1 MFAIRKDLVPFVFS
15 LSFAVAAN
23 GADRTMDANDA
34 KDTSS
39 ITNFNVSG
47 TTKYAISS
55 GDNYYITKTLRTP
68 NASTVEFKG
77 GSLHIGKESAGG
89 CMAIVRS
96 SNSSIKFTADNAGLF
111 AEKGRLAPYGNRI
124 KLSLGGK
131 ITVSNT
137 TADNFYIGSDSA
149 NNYGLTTD
157 ITGSLEGEGNAYLNF
172 RAAASNNVVYLSAAA
187 TGERGWSGYAGTVKV
202 GRINQSDYPITAE
215 YRNNWTMPGKLIVDT
230 DSYLY
235 PQYGTSHATV
245 GSLVLA
251 DGAILGGR
259 NGTGD
264 NATITVTKDVNIGK
278 DIVWRYSSPLY
289 AGNGYDV
296 PFLIKKAEATGDLN
310 PQNFRE
316 TTVDRIVHECLPRC
330 WFVVT
335 TAANGD
341 ETLSYVQPAVIQIKS
356 DDKAIYGENFTHS
369 SLVDLSMMQDG
380 KTPYNDCD
388 YVITKNGF
396 AGNTGKDYQ
405 GSYLYTPTNLVNKS
419 YAFKG
424 KSLTIGTGC
433 TFKSAANPLTI
444 DTLRLTGNSWFF
456 PRVGSS
462 TATTLEG
469 DEIFIG
475 PEVKDAD
482 GNAQPA
488 MIDVYGKCVW
498 TCKAALTGSGHLK
511 FRANQGS
518 SNPGGTIVLQGLST
532 NFFGKITISSGSW
545 DATKLTASVNECVR
559 VSDARQLGG
568 ELAAFTADA
577 LKLENWGTLEATDDV
592 DFSTANR
599 GVTIGNYGQVR
610 VASGKTLTIGNKV
623 TLNGELRKADTG
635 TLAFGAAADA
645 GSGAGLVVDAGA
657 IQANVA
663 TAFAGV
669 DVSFA
674 NGTALIV
681 DTTKDFGAKGV
692 DLSGAA
698 TAVKV
703 RLGFAADETE
713 HGLSAYPLCTVP
725 DGVTVTAARPK
736 RHFVKL
742 TTKSNGDGTVTYLA
756 DVGVTGEAIILR

>member
-1 MFAIRKDLVPFVFS
+1 MSKSFLAVFVTVVSVAGVAFA
-15 LSFAVAAN
+15 
-23 GADRTMDANDA
+23 ADRTMDKDDA

-39 ITNFNVSG
+39 LTNFNVCG
-47 TTKYAISS
+47 TTRYAITAD
-55 GDNYYITKTLRTP
+55 DNYYITKTLRTI
-68 NASTVEFKG
+68 NASTVAFDG
-77 GSLHIGKESAGG
+77 GSLHLGKGTTGG
-89 CMAIVRS
+89 CMAITRS
-96 SNSSIKFTADNAGLF
+96 SNSSIKFTANNAGLF
-111 AEKGRLAPYGNRI
+111 VEKGRLVPYGNRI

-131 ITVSNT
+131 ITVSN
-137 TADNFYIGSDSA
+137 AIANNFYIGSDGA

-157 ITGSLEGEGNAYLNF
+157 ITGSLEGESDAYLNF
-172 RAAASNNVVYLSAAA
+172 RAAASNNVVYLSSAAA
-187 TGERGWSGYAGTVKV
+187 GETGWSGYAGTVKV

-215 YRNNWTMPGKLIVDT
+215 YRNNWMMPGKLIVDT

-245 GSLVLA
+245 GSLVLEN
-251 DGAILGGR
+251 GAILGGR
-259 NGTGD
+259 IGTGD
-264 NATITVTKDVNIGK
+264 SATITVTKDVSVGR

-296 PFLIKKAEATGDLN
+296 PFLVKKAEATGDLN

-369 SLVDLSMMQDG
+369 SLVDLTMMQDG
-380 KTPYNDCD
+380 KTPHDDCD

-405 GSYLYTPTNLVNKS
+405 GSYLYTPTDLVNKP
-419 YAFKG
+419 YEFNG

-469 DEIFIG
+469 GEIFIG
-475 PEVKDAD
+475 PEVADAN
-482 GNAQPA
+482 GNLQPA

-498 TCKAALTGSGHLK
+498 TCRAALMGSGHLK

-518 SNPGGTIVLQGLST
+518 SNPGGTVVLAGLST
-532 NFFGKITISSGSW
+532 NFLGKIVISSGSW
-545 DATKLTASVNECVR
+545 DSTKLTASVNECVK

-568 ELAAFTADA
+568 ALDAFAADA

-599 GVTIGNYGQVR
+599 GVTIGNYGQMR
-610 VASGKTLTIGNKV
+610 VVSGKTLTIGNKV
-623 TLNGELRKADTG
+623 TLTGELHKAGTG

-645 GSGAGLVVDAGA
+645 GTGAKLVVDAGA
-657 IQANVA
+657 VQANVA
-663 TAFAGV
+663 AAFAGV

-674 NGTALIV
+674 NGTALLV
-681 DTTKDFGAKGV
+681 DTTKDFGSKGV
-692 DLSGAA
+692 DLSGAT
-698 TAVKV
+698 TAVNV
-703 RLGFAADETE
+703 QFGFAADETE
-713 HGLSAYPLCTVP
+713 HELEAYPFCTVP
-725 DGVTVTAARPK
+725 EGVTVTVARPK

-756 DVGVTGEAIILR
+756 DVGVTGCAIILR